1 MEFNWNLQPLM
12 PDEKLSTFVENVSK
26 TQINEIEQQLRSAQ
40 FVDDG
45 DTLKMPKFKFNYDLE
60 LNKI

>member
-45 DTLKMPKFKFNYDLE
+45 DT
-60 LNKI
+60 